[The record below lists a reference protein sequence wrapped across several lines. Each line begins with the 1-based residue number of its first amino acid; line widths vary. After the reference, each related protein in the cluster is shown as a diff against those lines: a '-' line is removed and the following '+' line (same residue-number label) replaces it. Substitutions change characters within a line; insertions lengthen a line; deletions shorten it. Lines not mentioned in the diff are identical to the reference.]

1 MQQGFS
7 HNSVHLWL
15 FSLWFDF
22 GKKAAKAS
30 TTACCWLIPHC
41 PSWALPGIYPRW
53 FWGEIQQIQHHRR
66 LSQHWMKHPQLPE
79 PVWRGW
85 SAQGWR
91 IALKVKTRSNE
102 WLGGRKWRTL
112 QMSPVCSVFCP
123 AFLPSL
129 HSVKHSSDKTF
140 KHFTAVPT
148 VPTGELS
155 FPLTPLCSCWRK
167 KQYNNFDTFRFF
179 PTIFT
184 FLFP

>member
-22 GKKAAKAS
+22 GKRAAKAS

-66 LSQHWMKHPQLPE
+66 LSQHWMKHPRLPE

-91 IALKVKTRSNE
+91 IALKAKARSNE
-102 WLGGRKWRTL
+102 WLGGRKWGL
-112 QMSPVCSVFCP
+112 CKWALCVLCSV
-123 AFLPSL
+123 LPSFLLYIQLNTALIRLLNIL
-129 HSVKHSSDKTF
+129 HQCL
-140 KHFTAVPT
+140 PC
-148 VPTGELS
+148 TGELS
-155 FPLTPLCSCWRK
+155 FPLTSLCSCWRK
-167 KQYNNFDTFRFF
+167 KQYNNFDTFWFF